1 MNKNGKYIHYCW
13 FGGNKLPRKLKKYMK
28 TWEKYLPDYEI
39 VEWNESNFDVNFCE
53 FVKDAYENKKWAFVS
68 DVARLYAL
76 YNYGGIYFDT
86 DIEVKKNID
95 SILENEIWLGRESDD
110 YLATAMIG
118 VKKAKNK
125 HIKKILDVYKKAK
138 FNPNDLYSIT
148 SPKVLTNYFEK
159 LGLEKKSESQVLED
173 DIHIYSRDYFNP
185 KSYDGLD
192 EQYSENTCIIHHFD
206 ASWTAI
212 DEKVAIWFVR
222 HHMGSLAKP
231 TFKFFDFAR
240 RVKRKII
247 KKK

>member
-1 MNKNGKYIHYCW
+1 
-13 FGGNKLPRKLKKYMK
+13 
-28 TWEKYLPDYEI
+28 
-39 VEWNESNFDVNFCE
+39 
-53 FVKDAYENKKWAFVS
+53 
-68 DVARLYAL
+68 
-76 YNYGGIYFDT
+76 
-86 DIEVKKNID
+86 
-95 SILENEIWLGRESDD
+95 
-110 YLATAMIG
+110 MI
-118 VKKAKNK
+118 
-125 HIKKILDVYKKAK
+125 
-138 FNPNDLYSIT
+138 F
-148 SPKVLTNYFEK
+148 PKVLTNYFEK
-159 LGLEKKSESQVLED
+159 LGLEKKSENQVLED